1 MVECEMDFSADNWK
15 LVANSGREQFCGAFI
30 KRGSNEDGLEL
41 ILAKVSLVGEFWLDP
56 PFANDVGSS
65 SLESVFSVSLPHL
78 VLRKDRIETLLDEL
92 QQWLLKPKPIS
103 LELAKCRTTYQ
114 SLTISLGVRE
124 DLICSLERPACTI
137 SYCSNSFEVGK
148 WHFVVDQS
156 CIRIFHEELRAA
168 LDSLYST
175 TSQ

>member
-1 MVECEMDFSADNWK
+1 MSISASEWK
-15 LVANSGREQFCGAFI
+15 LVANSGREQFFGSFL
-30 KRGSNEDGLEL
+30 KRGSNEDGLE
-41 ILAKVSLVGEFWLDP
+41 IIFANVSVVGDFWLDP
-56 PFANDVGSS
+56 PFANDAGSTG
-65 SLESVFSVSLPHL
+65 LQSVFSVSLPHV
-78 VLRKDRIETLLDEL
+78 VLRKDRIENLLDEL
-92 QQWLLKPKPIS
+92 EQWLLKPKPIS

-124 DLICSLERPACTI
+124 DLICSLEMPACTI

-175 TSQ
+175 PPR